1 MSDETRNVLTLITH
15 HSSLITQTMSLQLRR
30 KVHESVVYIDR
41 DSAPRIVTSG
51 EDFLSEDL
59 PVGTRVIYPKPPIKG
74 LPNREAAIRYALN
87 HPHDC
92 DPLYA
97 QLRPGMKVTVAL
109 DDISL
114 PLPPM
119 ATPDVR
125 QTVLEVVLDLL
136 AANGVEDVHLIIA
149 NSLHRKMTEWE
160 MKRMVG
166 PDIFREFYPDRYYNH
181 DAEDPGGLVP
191 LGETRHKE
199 PLRIN
204 RRCAESDL
212 VIYVNINLVPMDGGH
227 KSVAVGLCDYESLR
241 AHHEP
246 QTIRDSDSYMDPAR
260 SMLSH
265 KVERLGKLVD
275 QSLNVFHVETALNN
289 RMFKGEMDFLLKN
302 EDEFTAF
309 DRFKFEAMRRSMNAM
324 PRTARRKLLQS
335 FPSQYEMIACH
346 AGRTEP
352 THAKILEKNFEQYAI
367 PVTGQCD
374 ILITGIP
381 DISPYNVYSILNP
394 LLVQV
399 MALGYHFNFYRHKP
413 LLKEGGVMIINHP
426 CYDLFDHEQHPSYIE
441 FFNRLL
447 PETRDADTLRDRY
460 EREFADNPS
469 YVEMYRRGNAY
480 HGAHP
485 FFMWYWGENGRRHV
499 GRVIAAGAL
508 NAHVPAMLGWERAD
522 NLTEA
527 IAMARSYMGRSAEIT
542 MLHQPM
548 IGICDMS

>member
-1 MSDETRNVLTLITH
+1 
-15 HSSLITQTMSLQLRR
+15 MSLQLRR

-41 DSAPRIVTSG
+41 DSAPRIIPSG
-51 EDFLSEDL
+51 EDFLLEDL

-92 DPLYA
+92 EPLYA
-97 QLRPGMKVTVAL
+97 QLAPGMKVTIAV

-119 ATPDVR
+119 ATPDIR

-136 AANGVEDVHLIIA
+136 AANGVDDVHIIIA

-160 MKRMVG
+160 MRRMVG
-166 PDIFREFYPDRYYNH
+166 AKIFKEFHPDRYYNH
-181 DAEDPGGLVP
+181 DAEWDDGLIQ
-191 LGETRHKE
+191 LGETKHRE

-204 RRCAESDL
+204 RRAAESDL

-246 QTIRDSDSYMDPAR
+246 KTIRASDSYMDPAR
-260 SMLSH
+260 SELNH
-265 KVERLGKLVD
+265 KVIRLGKLVD
-275 QSLNVFHVETALNN
+275 EHMNVFHIETALNN
-289 RMFKGEMDFLLKN
+289 RMFTGEMDFLLKN
-302 EDEFTAF
+302 EDDFSSF
-309 DRFKFEAMRRSMNAM
+309 DRLKFEAVRRTMSAM
-324 PRTARRKLLQS
+324 PRTARRKMLQAM
-335 FPSQYEMIACH
+335 PSQYEMIACH

-352 THAKILEKNFEQYAI
+352 THAKIIEKNFEQYLI

-399 MALGYHFNFYRHKP
+399 MALGYHFNFYRNKP
-413 LLKEGGVMIINHP
+413 LLKKGGVMILNHP
-426 CYDLFDHEQHPSYIE
+426 CYDLFDHDFHPSYIE

-447 PETRDADTLRDRY
+447 PETRDAEVLRDKY
-460 EREFADNPS
+460 EREFAENPS
-469 YVEMYRRGNAY
+469 YIEMYRRGNAY

-485 FFMWYWGENGRRHV
+485 FFMWYWGENGRQHV
-499 GRVIAAGAL
+499 GRVIAAGAE

-548 IGICDMS
+548 IGMCDMT